1 MSDNVLHSNRE
12 TIVAV
17 ATAPGRGGIGV
28 VRISGDTAQAI
39 AQKLTGTQTRPRYA
53 HLVSFIDSVGEAIDR
68 GIVLFY
74 QGPASYTG
82 EDVIELQ
89 AHGSPVVLDALVQRI
104 IALGARAAR
113 AGEFTER
120 AFLNGK
126 LDLAQAEA
134 VADLI
139 NARTLAAA
147 RAANRSLAGDFS
159 VAVGLIVEAVTQMR
173 IRTEAAIDFPEE
185 QLDLPALSRMTED
198 LAQIREDLD
207 GLLREAA
214 QTVVLTE
221 GLRVVLAGEPNVG
234 KSSLMNRLLGD
245 DRVIVSNTPG
255 TTRDVVVEQ
264 TAIDGIPV
272 TLIDTA
278 GLRET
283 TDAIES
289 AGVQR
294 AQREIEMADLVLLV
308 EDDSVDTQ
316 ATQEPIELKSLGIR
330 VLNKI
335 DQSGR
340 PPGEVAGNE
349 QQAEGAV
356 AISAITGAGFDVLKR
371 KISQLA
377 GQENVQ
383 EARFVAR
390 RRHLASLE
398 QAKEY
403 LGSATKHLQN
413 EQTIELSAE
422 ELRLAGQSLGE
433 ITGAVSSDELLGR
446 IFADFCIGK

>member
-1 MSDNVLHSNRE
+1 MSDNALHSNRE

-39 AQKLTGTQTRPRYA
+39 AQKLTGAQTNPRQA
-53 HLVSFIDSVGEAIDR
+53 RLANFLDSTGDTIDR

-74 QGPASYTG
+74 QSPASYTG
-82 EDVIELQ
+82 EDVVELQ
-89 AHGSPVVLDALVQRI
+89 AHGSPVLLDALVQRI

-139 NARTLAAA
+139 NARTLAVA

-159 VAVGLIVEAVTQMR
+159 IAVGQIVEALIQLR

-185 QLDLPALSRMTED
+185 QLDLPALSRMTEA
-198 LAQIREDLD
+198 LGRVREDLNA
-207 GLLREAA
+207 LLREAA

-245 DRVIVSNTPG
+245 DRVIVSDTPG

-264 TAIDGIPV
+264 TAFNGIPV
-272 TLIDTA
+272 TLTDTA

-294 AQREIEMADLVLLV
+294 AQREIDMADVVLLV
-308 EDDSVDTQ
+308 EDDSVITP
-316 ATQEPIELKSLGIR
+316 ATHEPIELQSPLIR

-340 PPGEVAGNE
+340 NPGHVACDE
-349 QQAEGAV
+349 SRVETAV
-356 AISAITGAGFDVLKR
+356 AISALTGAGVEVLTQKV
-371 KISQLA
+371 SQLA
-377 GQENVQ
+377 GHQNVQ

-403 LGSATKHLQN
+403 LDRATKHLLD
-413 EQTIELSAE
+413 EQTLDLSAE
-422 ELRLAGQSLGE
+422 DLRLAGQSLGE
-433 ITGAVSSDELLGR
+433 ITGVVSSDELLGR

>member
-1 MSDNVLHSNRE
+1 MHSSRD
-12 TIVAV
+12 TIVAI
-17 ATAPGRGGIGV
+17 ATPPGRGGIGV
-28 VRISGDTAQAI
+28 VRVSGDDARAI
-39 AQKLTGTQTRPRYA
+39 AESLIGQHAQPRRSQ
-53 HLVSFIDSVGEAIDR
+53 LVRFLDADGDAIDR
-68 GIVLFY
+68 GILIFY
-74 QGPASYTG
+74 QNPGSYTG

-104 IALGARAAR
+104 TALGARAAR

-120 AFLNGK
+120 AYLNGK

-147 RAANRSLAGDFS
+147 RAATRSLAGDFS
-159 VAVGLIVEAVTQMR
+159 DAVSQIVESVTRLR
-173 IRTEAAIDFPEE
+173 IRVEAAIDFPEE
-185 QLDLPALSRMTED
+185 QLDLPTLSRLNED
-198 LAQIREDLD
+198 LNQIQQELD
-207 GLLREAA
+207 NLLREAA
-214 QTVVLTE
+214 KTVVLTE
-221 GLRVVLAGEPNVG
+221 GVRVVLAGEPNVG

-255 TTRDVVVEQ
+255 TTRDVVIAQ

-272 TLIDTA
+272 TLVDTA
-278 GLRET
+278 GLRDT
-283 TDAIES
+283 SDAIES
-289 AGVQR
+289 AGVER
-294 AQREIEMADLVLLV
+294 AQREIEQADLVLLV
-308 EDDSVDTQ
+308 EDDSIDG
-316 ATQEPIELKSLGIR
+316 ASPPAPIELQSTYTR

-335 DQSGR
+335 DCSGR
-340 PPGEVAGNE
+340 LPGLVTGDGDNE
-349 QQAEGAV
+349 ELTPTIAV
-356 AISAITGAGFDVLKR
+356 SAITGAGMDSLRQSVT
-371 KISQLA
+371 QLA
-377 GQENVQ
+377 GQENIA

-398 QAKEY
+398 QAKAY
-403 LGSATKHLQN
+403 LRSGTNLLQN